1 MPYFRWKGR
10 NPRGKVVKGEIIAAN
25 MNEALA
31 KLKSKRISV
40 IRLKPAP
47 KEIEIP
53 FLRHRIKERELMV
66 VTKQL
71 SSMLASGLPLDEAL
85 NIIAEQAESKRMG
98 EILYTVKLDVQ
109 GGSSL
114 SQALR
119 KFKDVFPPI
128 YINMVRAGEQTGNLD
143 GVLGRLADMM
153 EKRLALK
160 RKVKGALIYPTIVSI
175 VAVGVIA
182 LIMTFV
188 IPTFAEMYNSS
199 GMHLPLPTQIVINI
213 SLFMKHYFW
222 YMLIALV
229 AFIVVLRISY
239 KKVYSVRRVMD
250 KLLLN
255 MPIFGVLVRKGSIAN
270 FATILSSLSASGID
284 ILDSLEISAKT
295 AGNVIIEETLM
306 EVKEMVRRG
315 DNLSFAMASVGE
327 FPDMVI
333 QMVSVGEET
342 GTLDE
347 MMAKVSKYYE
357 DEVDNAVKNLTNM
370 IEPII
375 IIVLGGIIGFLVIS
389 MYLPIFKIG
398 ETIK

>member
-10 NPRGKVVKGEIIAAN
+10 NPRGKIVKGEIIAAN

-31 KLKSKRISV
+31 KLKLKRISV

-98 EILYTVKLDVQ
+98 EILYAVKLDVQ

>member
-10 NPRGKVVKGEIIAAN
+10 NPRGKIVKGEIIAAN

-47 KEIEIP
+47 KEIELP
-53 FLRHRIKERELMV
+53 FLKHKIKDRELMV

-98 EILYTVKLDVQ
+98 EILYSVKLDVQ

-153 EKRLALK
+153 EKRIALK
-160 RKVKGALIYPTIVSI
+160 RKIKGALIYPTIVSI

-222 YMLIALV
+222 YMLIAL
-229 AFIVVLRISY
+229 IVFVIVLRISY
-239 KKVYSVRRVMD
+239 KKVYSVRRFMD

-255 MPIFGVLVRKGSIAN
+255 IPIFGVLVRKGSIAN

>member
-10 NPRGKVVKGEIIAAN
+10 NPRGKIVKGEIIAAN

-31 KLKSKRISV
+31 KLKTKRISV

-47 KEIEIP
+47 KEIELP
-53 FLRHRIKERELMV
+53 FLKHKIKDRELMV

-98 EILYTVKLDVQ
+98 EILYSVKLDVQ

-153 EKRLALK
+153 EKRIALK
-160 RKVKGALIYPTIVSI
+160 RKIKGALIYPTIVSI

-222 YMLIALV
+222 YMLIAL
-229 AFIVVLRISY
+229 IVFVIVLRISY
-239 KKVYSVRRVMD
+239 KKVYSVRRFMD

-255 MPIFGVLVRKGSIAN
+255 IPIFGVLVRKGSIAN

>member
-10 NPRGKVVKGEIIAAN
+10 NPRGKIVKGEIIAAN

-31 KLKSKRISV
+31 KLKLKRISV

>member
-10 NPRGKVVKGEIIAAN
+10 NPRGKIVKGEIIAAN

-47 KEIEIP
+47 KEIELP
-53 FLRHRIKERELMV
+53 FLKHKIKDRELMV

-98 EILYTVKLDVQ
+98 EILYSVKLDVQ

-153 EKRLALK
+153 EKRIALK
-160 RKVKGALIYPTIVSI
+160 RKIKGALIYPTIVSI

-222 YMLIALV
+222 YMLVAL
-229 AFIVVLRISY
+229 IVFVIVLRISY
-239 KKVYSVRRVMD
+239 KKVYSVRRFMD

-255 MPIFGVLVRKGSIAN
+255 IPIFGVLVRKGSIAN

>member
-10 NPRGKVVKGEIIAAN
+10 NPRGKIVKGEIIAAN

-31 KLKSKRISV
+31 KLKTKRISV

-47 KEIEIP
+47 KEIELP
-53 FLRHRIKERELMV
+53 FLKHKIKDRELMV

-98 EILYTVKLDVQ
+98 QILYSVKLDVQ

-153 EKRLALK
+153 EKRIALK
-160 RKVKGALIYPTIVSI
+160 RKIKGALIYPTIVSI

-222 YMLIALV
+222 YMLVAL
-229 AFIVVLRISY
+229 IVFVIVLRISY
-239 KKVYSVRRVMD
+239 KKVYSVRRFMD

-255 MPIFGVLVRKGSIAN
+255 IPIFGVLVRKGSIAN

>member
-10 NPRGKVVKGEIIAAN
+10 NPRGKIVKGEIIAAN

-31 KLKSKRISV
+31 KLKSRRISV

-47 KEIEIP
+47 KEIELP
-53 FLRHRIKERELMV
+53 FFKHKIKDRELMV

-71 SSMLASGLPLDEAL
+71 SSMLASGLPLDESL
-85 NIIAEQAESKRMG
+85 NIIAEQAESKKMG
-98 EILYTVKLDVQ
+98 EILYKIKLDVQ
-109 GGSSL
+109 GGSSF

-119 KFKDVFPPI
+119 KFKDIFPPM

-153 EKRLALK
+153 EKRIALK

-199 GMHLPLPTQIVINI
+199 GMHLPLPTQIVINV

-222 YMLIALV
+222 YMLVGL
-229 AFIVVLRISY
+229 IVFVIVLRISY
-239 KKVYSVRRVMD
+239 KKIYSVRRFMD

-255 MPIFGVLVRKGSIAN
+255 IPIFGVLVRKGSIAN

>member
-10 NPRGKVVKGEIIAAN
+10 NPRGKIVKGEIIAAN

-31 KLKSKRISV
+31 KLKTKRISV

-47 KEIEIP
+47 KEIELP
-53 FLRHRIKERELMV
+53 FLKHKIKDRELMV

-98 EILYTVKLDVQ
+98 EILYSVKLDVQ

-153 EKRLALK
+153 EKRIALK
-160 RKVKGALIYPTIVSI
+160 RKIKGALIYPTIVSI

-222 YMLIALV
+222 YMLVAL
-229 AFIVVLRISY
+229 IVFVIVLRISY
-239 KKVYSVRRVMD
+239 KKVYSVRRFMD

-255 MPIFGVLVRKGSIAN
+255 IPIFGVLVRKGSIAN

>member
-10 NPRGKVVKGEIIAAN
+10 NPRGKIVKGEIIAAN

-31 KLKSKRISV
+31 KLKTKRISV

-47 KEIEIP
+47 KEIELP
-53 FLRHRIKERELMV
+53 FLKHKIKDRELMV

-98 EILYTVKLDVQ
+98 EILYSVKLDVQ

-119 KFKDVFPPI
+119 KYKDVFPPI

-153 EKRLALK
+153 EKRIALK
-160 RKVKGALIYPTIVSI
+160 RKIKGALIYPTIVSI

-222 YMLIALV
+222 YMLVAL
-229 AFIVVLRISY
+229 IVFVIVLRISY
-239 KKVYSVRRVMD
+239 KKVYSVRRFMD

-255 MPIFGVLVRKGSIAN
+255 IPIFGVLVRKGSIAN